1 MRKILDIKKLTD
13 KTVFIILFI
22 FILISVIPLSYSYS
36 TSVPE
41 INATLMNQE
50 PDPVEPGEIVKL
62 KFKIE
67 NKNAQTEQ
75 NVLVDLVY
83 DYPFALY
90 RASSIKNLGKLRA
103 DNSDDDAII
112 VEYELKVDESAIE
125 SVETVDLRIFMNG
138 FWQIIKDLPVKVKTR
153 DAILFVSS
161 VESDPSTVSP
171 GEDFRLSITLENS
184 ADSLMRNINLKLNL
198 SSDTPFAPSKST
210 SRKQIY
216 QLDSKSARVV
226 DFDMI
231 ALPDAEGGIYKVPL
245 SISFTDET
253 GNITSSEEIIS
264 VRVSSDPDLLVTIDG
279 YSINEEQKSGDKSS
293 DLSVRVTN
301 RALTDIKLVSAKAF
315 EVEGI
320 EILSEPEVYVGN
332 IDSDDYEVADFKIK
346 VSSYDK
352 IIDIPIEL
360 TYRDATNVQHKETY
374 IINLRTNK
382 KGLAATILL
391 SLLNFIVTISIIAL
405 LVLGVYWFYKRRKKK

>member
-22 FILISVIPLSYSYS
+22 FILISLIPLSYSYS

-75 NVLVDLVY
+75 NVLIDLVY

-90 RASSIKNLGKLRA
+90 RGSSIKNLGKLRA

-112 VEYELKVDESAIE
+112 VEYELKVDENAIE

-198 SSDTPFAPSKST
+198 SSDPPFAPSKST

-352 IIDIPIEL
+352 IIDIPVEL
-360 TYRDATNVQHKETY
+360 TYRDSTNVQHKETY

-391 SLLNFIVTISIIAL
+391 SLLNFIIIISIIAL